1 MSDSGDWKDLIMRVF
16 RCSGVIPEGDERI
29 DSNMLKILRV
39 LDSPKSMASIAFACG
54 MSMSDFQRSI
64 KALIELDLIQP
75 AEASET
81 MAK

>member
-1 MSDSGDWKDLIMRVF
+1 MRVF

-29 DSNMLKILRV
+29 DLNMIKILRV

-64 KALIELDLIQP
+64 KALMALDLIQP
-75 AEASET
+75 AEVNET
-81 MAK
+81 MAE